1 MRYTL
6 AAALAVASV
15 TLTAA
20 PAHAHHDTAT
30 SPVARYTKTA
40 QHVTT
45 ATLAAETAMTVRDP
59 RDRRDDAART
69 SRQYQRGGAPRWGDS
84 GHPVWTRNPV
94 WIRVFARCVRAHES
108 ATAGLY
114 SARNPVS
121 TAAGAYQMLQSTYQ
135 VLAHRARMPYRGSAA
150 NAPAW
155 EQDVIF
161 VRTVKAGGTYH
172 WRGTHCGHGT

>member
-1 MRYTL
+1 MRYTI
-6 AAALAVASV
+6 AAAL
-15 TLTAA
+15 TAA
-20 PAHAHHDTAT
+20 ALTVTTPAYAAHDTAT
-30 SPVARYTKTA
+30 PVARYADTA
-40 QHVTT
+40 GHLTT
-45 ATLAAETAMTVRDP
+45 ATIAAQDVLTGATAVP

-69 SRQYQRGGAPRWGDS
+69 SRYYQRGGAPRWGDS
-84 GHPVWTRNPV
+84 GHPVWSRNPV

-114 SARNPVS
+114 SARNPTS
-121 TAAGAYQMLQSTYQ
+121 TAAGAYQMLQSTYR
-135 VLAHRARMPYRGSAA
+135 VLARMARMPYRGSAA